1 MLGLLQDS
9 DLANAMG
16 WQHSVYQGTYTAS
29 LDSFKKQ
36 TCLNPSETNQLLP
49 HQSHRLYPPLTS
61 PRVCLL

>member
-29 LDSFKKQ
+29 LDSVRRRA
-36 TCLNPSETNQLLP
+36 SALL
-49 HQSHRLYPPLTS
+49 
-61 PRVCLL
+61 